1 MFLFIYYLY
10 IYIYI
15 YLKTQVRENEILI
28 QKHTINSMITF

>member
-15 YLKTQVRENEILI
+15 YLKTQVRENEILT
-28 QKHTINSMITF
+28 QKYTINSMITF